1 MLSKAVTYANINS
14 ARVRKY
20 QKSLPLKEAVE
31 RAVKECIEEEIL
43 RKEEYDA
50 GKVDGIEIGEARE
63 RKNTE
68 KERRRAELAEQE
80 ILRLKE
86 ELALLK
92 RK

>member
-1 MLSKAVTYANINS
+1 MSIFEYN
-14 ARVRKY
+14 
-20 QKSLPLKEAVE
+20 QKE
-31 RAVKECIEEEIL
+31 EEEIL

-50 GKVDGIEIGEARE
+50 GKVDGIEIGEARERENTERE